1 MGYYSDRDIAR
12 LLNEA
17 GFRIAA
23 RFGTSHF
30 RKDTVEDILQ
40 NRFYLGETSDQRKVK
55 GQTRNWMKGNHEPI
69 ISQALFDQCQ
79 EVRRQRA
86 EQFNRGGTCNKEFYP
101 LSPFLFCLDCGVRWK
116 GQKHRGIPRY
126 RSPEA
131 EKDISCPSEV
141 RSVHADKIER
151 ALGDFLRELKLPDD
165 WRQAILDGCKDDMP
179 DYSAQ
184 RRAIE
189 KKLKRL
195 HRLFIEGEVP
205 EAEYEE
211 MRAQFKQQLDAL
223 PADVSKRAFDM
234 QQAGELLESVGT
246 VWDKA
251 TPEERQQIAQTI
263 LTKIYVSGGEIK
275 AIEPT
280 EGNAGSA

>member
-1 MGYYSDRDIAR
+1 
-12 LLNEA
+12 
-17 GFRIAA
+17 
-23 RFGTSHF
+23 
-30 RKDTVEDILQ
+30 
-40 NRFYLGETSDQRKVK
+40 
-55 GQTRNWMKGNHEPI
+55 
-69 ISQALFDQCQ
+69 
-79 EVRRQRA
+79 
-86 EQFNRGGTCNKEFYP
+86 
-101 LSPFLFCLDCGVRWK
+101 
-116 GQKHRGIPRY
+116 
-126 RSPEA
+126 
-131 EKDISCPSEV
+131 
-141 RSVHADKIER
+141 
-151 ALGDFLRELKLPDD
+151 
-165 WRQAILDGCKDDMP
+165 MP

-195 HRLFIEGEVP
+195 HRLYIEGEDP

-211 MRAQFKQQLDAL
+211 MRAQFKQQLDAR

-280 EGNAGSA
+280 EVMWALLETVIPSAGRTGFEPAVRE